1 MSVIIDTGV
10 FYAVQNERAANH
22 DAAEAALSR
31 VFTGEFGRPYTTD
44 YVYDET
50 LTLVRERTNSFREA
64 STVSSRILGRNEYPD
79 IIEVIHVSETLFDRA
94 VATFERYHDH
104 SLSFTDASTIALV
117 EERDFDA
124 VLAFD
129 DDFDG
134 LVRRLDPNVLAT

>member
-10 FYAVQNERAANH
+10 FYAVQNERDANH
-22 DAAEAALSR
+22 DVAGEALSR
-31 VFTGEFGRPYTTD
+31 VLTGEFGRPYTTD

-50 LTLVRERTNSFREA
+50 LTLVRKRTNSFREA
-64 STVSSRILGRNEYPD
+64 SSVGSRILGRNEYPD
-79 IIEVIHVSETLFDRA
+79 LIEVIHVSETLFDRA
-94 VATFERYHDH
+94 VATFERYHDR

-134 LVRRLDPNVLAT
+134 TVRRLDPETIAT